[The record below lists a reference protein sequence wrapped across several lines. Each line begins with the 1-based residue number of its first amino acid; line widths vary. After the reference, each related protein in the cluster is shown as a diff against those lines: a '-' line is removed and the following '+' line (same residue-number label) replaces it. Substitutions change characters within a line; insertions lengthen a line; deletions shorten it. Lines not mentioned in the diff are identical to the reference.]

1 MWIGFILFMGVML
14 ILGYVSAKKTK
25 NISDFAIGGANLGP
39 YVLGLSFA
47 ATYFS
52 AATFLGYPGWSHEWG
67 FSNLWLFLAM
77 MGGGPIGVLMVA
89 KKVRKLNTAQKS
101 LSLPDWLGD
110 FYNSD
115 IVRVGTGIILLF
127 NLFYISAQFVDR
139 KSTRLNSSH
148 VAIS

>member
-1 MWIGFILFMGVML
+1 
-14 ILGYVSAKKTK
+14 
-25 NISDFAIGGANLGP
+25 
-39 YVLGLSFA
+39 
-47 ATYFS
+47 
-52 AATFLGYPGWSHEWG
+52 
-67 FSNLWLFLAM
+67 M

-127 NLFYISAQFVDR
+127 NLFYISAQFVAGARIFEYMLGMSYHTGLLFITIIVVIYVFAGGAFADVY
-139 KSTRLNSSH
+139 TDAVQAVLM
-148 VAIS
+148 AIAGTFIFISGIVLFRSEERRVGKECRFRC

>member
-1 MWIGFILFMGVML
+1 
-14 ILGYVSAKKTK
+14 
-25 NISDFAIGGANLGP
+25 
-39 YVLGLSFA
+39 
-47 ATYFS
+47 
-52 AATFLGYPGWSHEWG
+52 
-67 FSNLWLFLAM
+67 M

-127 NLFYISAQFVDR
+127 NLFYISAQFVAGARIFEYMLGMSYHTGLLFITIIVVIYLFACGAFAVVFTYSVLAVFIAVFVTFMFLFD
-139 KSTRLNSSH
+139 
-148 VAIS
+148 